1 MSIYQFILSMIL
13 ASDISVA
20 RPRRRLPIRKFLGWR
35 HEPHSGRGC
44 LPSKGGARKRPI
56 RLYVERRPSFAPRTA
71 ARSQPMRPVRSRSF
85 LFAGVVVAF
94 LIGEP
99 PSHETPPSFG
109 APVLGFP
116 ASAAGIR
123 DNACSPSKLWQ
134 NARSWKSPCRQEPL
148 SNRIRQAYE

>member
-56 RLYVERRPSFAPRTA
+56 RLYVERMPSFAPSTA
-71 ARSQPMRPVRSRSF
+71 ARSQPMRPVRSRS
-85 LFAGVVVAF
+85 F

-134 NARSWKSPCRQEPL
+134 NARSWKLGLSFFSLSARALIESNSPSL
-148 SNRIRQAYE
+148 